1 MLRAGVWLV
10 SRAGRTA
17 AAAAGLMTL
26 LALQPEPAR
35 VVEAASAGTV
45 PEARV
50 THTLVLSDQ
59 ARRYLSLQY
68 KSFATEFMGCMIGEV
83 RGQTVVVSRI
93 APADV
98 EPAQSAAT
106 HVVPKES
113 CESAGWTGTVGMIHS
128 HPTGDRCWYFF
139 PGTQVASSDGV
150 SFARQHYPVDAIMC
164 GTYVA
169 WVGRDMQQH
178 QFPIRLVR
186 PRFHELLER
195 RGLGADEAAL
205 EVRVDCAGGV
215 EGGLATADRP
225 GAHLVL
231 AHREERLE
239 TEQTIA
245 RVD

>member
-17 AAAAGLMTL
+17 AAATGLMTL
-26 LALQPEPAR
+26 LALQPESAR
-35 VVEAASAGTV
+35 LVEAASAGTV

-59 ARRYLSLQY
+59 ARRFLSLQY

-128 HPTGDRCWYFF
+128 HPTGERCWYFF

-150 SFARQHYPVDAIMC
+150 SFTRAATGSARAPRARTGKTEPRSPC
-164 GTYVA
+164 GSY
-169 WVGRDMQQH
+169 
-178 QFPIRLVR
+178 
-186 PRFHELLER
+186 
-195 RGLGADEAAL
+195 AL
-205 EVRVDCAGGV
+205 NRNSRMSPSF
-215 EGGLATADRP
+215 T
-225 GAHLVL
+225 
-231 AHREERLE
+231 
-239 TEQTIA
+239 T
-245 RVD
+245 

>member
-17 AAAAGLMTL
+17 AAATGLMTL

-35 VVEAASAGTV
+35 LVESASAGTV
-45 PEARV
+45 PEAHV

-128 HPTGDRCWYFF
+128 HPTGERCWYFF

-150 SFARQHYPVDAIMC
+150 SFARQRYPVDAIMC
-164 GTYVA
+164 GAYVA

-178 QFPIRLVR
+178 QVPLDRGKAAQPPPVHARGNRIR
-186 PRFHELLER
+186 
-195 RGLGADEAAL
+195 
-205 EVRVDCAGGV
+205 AGSASPSG
-215 EGGLATADRP
+215 ED
-225 GAHLVL
+225 
-231 AHREERLE
+231 
-239 TEQTIA
+239 
-245 RVD
+245 